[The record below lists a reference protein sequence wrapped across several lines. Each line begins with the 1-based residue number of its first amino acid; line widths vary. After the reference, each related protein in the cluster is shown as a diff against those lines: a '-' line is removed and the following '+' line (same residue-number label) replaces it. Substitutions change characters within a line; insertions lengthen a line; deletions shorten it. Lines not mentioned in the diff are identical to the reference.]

1 MKLRLFAVAIAVA
14 ALVATYS
21 FSLAGDK
28 APGKDVKCPVSGKP
42 IDSSKFVEYNGGKV
56 YFCCPGCPGPFK
68 ENTAKYATKANRQLV
83 QTEQM
88 VQVKCPLTGKDTN
101 PATAIDVG
109 GVKVA
114 FCCNNCK
121 GKVAKAEGDEQLDLV
136 FGDAPLKKGFKI
148 AEKK

>member
-1 MKLRLFAVAIAVA
+1 MKLRLFAVSVAIA

-21 FSLAGDK
+21 LSKAD

-42 IDSSKFVEYNGGKV
+42 VNPEKFVEYNGGKV

-68 ENTAKYATKANRQLV
+68 EKTAKYATKANHQLV
-83 QTEQM
+83 QTGQQ

-101 PATAIDVG
+101 PTTAIDIK

-121 GKVAKAEGDEQLDLV
+121 
-136 FGDAPLKKGFKI
+136 
-148 AEKK
+148 